1 MSKILDF
8 SELLISKLCHDLA
21 APIGAV
27 YNGVEFLE
35 EVESEDLQQQALNL
49 ILLNSK
55 ISINKLKFFRYIYGR
70 CDEEGE
76 SDLNELKK
84 LVNEFLDESKFSI
97 AWDTELTGD
106 KYVQLTHR
114 SARLML
120 TLIYVAS
127 GFLVQGGKI
136 EVKIRK
142 LEKGKY
148 ICVKGEGSNIKNPSY
163 LTEILE
169 NNDDDSLL
177 RVDNIIIHLAHK
189 LASHIGV
196 KIKHIFHQNDFT
208 LEFEII

>member
-1 MSKILDF
+1 MHRTLDF
-8 SELLISKLCHDLA
+8 AELLISKLCHDLS

-35 EVESEDLQQQALNL
+35 DVDSEDLQQQALNL

-55 ISINKLKFFRYIYGR
+55 ISINKLRFFRYVYGR

-84 LVNEFLDESKFSI
+84 LGNEFLDEAKLSI

-120 TLIYVAS
+120 TLIYIAS
-127 GFLVQGGKI
+127 ELLVQGGKV

-142 LEKGKY
+142 LDKGKY
-148 ICVKGEGSNIKNPSY
+148 ISV
-163 LTEILE
+163 
-169 NNDDDSLL
+169 
-177 RVDNIIIHLAHK
+177 
-189 LASHIGV
+189 
-196 KIKHIFHQNDFT
+196 
-208 LEFEII
+208 